1 MTQERL
7 SLGKMGEEL
16 AVTQLKAMK
25 YQILERNYRCPL
37 GEMDIIAR
45 EKGSLVFVEVKTRA
59 TRDFG
64 GPAAA
69 VHERKQRQLSR
80 VALLYLNHKKIRD
93 IPATDLHICLYRR
106 TACRVHLSACLRSS
120 GTPCSLQLQTWHL

>member
-16 AVTQLKAMK
+16 AVAQLKAMK
-25 YQILERNYRCPL
+25 YKIIEQNYRCLL

-45 EKGSLVFVEVKTRA
+45 ERGSLVFVEVKTRA
-59 TRDFG
+59 TKDFG

-69 VHERKQRQLSR
+69 VNERKQRQLSR
-80 VALLYLNHKKIRD
+80 VALMYLNHKKLKD
-93 IPATDLHICLYRR
+93 ISARFDVVAVDLSGSQPRIEVIQNAFELLYE
-106 TACRVHLSACLRSS
+106 
-120 GTPCSLQLQTWHL
+120 

>member
-1 MTQERL
+1 MTQDRL
-7 SLGKMGEEL
+7 SLGKMGEDL

-59 TRDFG
+59 TKDFG

-69 VHERKQRQLSR
+69 VHEKKQRQLSR
-80 VALLYLNHKKIRD
+80 VALLYLNQKKIRD
-93 IPATDLHICLYRR
+93 IPARFDVV
-106 TACRVHLSACLRSS
+106 AVDFS
-120 GTPCSLQLQTWHL
+120 GTEPRIEVIQNAFDLLYE

>member
-1 MTQERL
+1 MTQDRL
-7 SLGKMGEEL
+7 SLGKKGEEL
-16 AVTQLKAMK
+16 AATKLKAMK

-59 TRDFG
+59 TKDFG

-80 VALLYLNHKKIRD
+80 VALLYLNQKKIRD
-93 IPATDLHICLYRR
+93 IPARFDVVAVDLSGSKPRIEVIQNAFDLLYE
-106 TACRVHLSACLRSS
+106 
-120 GTPCSLQLQTWHL
+120 

>member
-1 MTQERL
+1 MTQDRL

-25 YQILERNYRCPL
+25 YQILERNYRCLL

-59 TRDFG
+59 TKDFG

-80 VALLYLNHKKIRD
+80 IALLYLNQKKIRD
-93 IPATDLHICLYRR
+93 VPARFDVVAVDLSGSNPRIEVIQNAFDLLYE
-106 TACRVHLSACLRSS
+106 
-120 GTPCSLQLQTWHL
+120 

>member
-1 MTQERL
+1 MTQDRL

-16 AVTQLKAMK
+16 AVTQLRTMK

-59 TRDFG
+59 TKDFG

-80 VALLYLNHKKIRD
+80 IALLYLNQKKIRD
-93 IPATDLHICLYRR
+93 VPARFDVVAVDLSGPKARIEVIQNAFDLLYE
-106 TACRVHLSACLRSS
+106 
-120 GTPCSLQLQTWHL
+120 

>member
-1 MTQERL
+1 MTQDRL

-16 AVTQLKAMK
+16 AVTRLKAMK

-59 TRDFG
+59 TKDFG

-80 VALLYLNHKKIRD
+80 IALLYLNQKKVRD
-93 IPATDLHICLYRR
+93 VPARFDVVGVDLSGSGPRIEVIQNAFDLLYE
-106 TACRVHLSACLRSS
+106 
-120 GTPCSLQLQTWHL
+120 

>member
-1 MTQERL
+1 MTQDRL
-7 SLGKMGEEL
+7 SLGKRGEDL
-16 AVTQLKAMK
+16 AVTRLRAMK
-25 YQILERNYRCPL
+25 YQILEKNYRCPL

-45 EKGSLVFVEVKTRA
+45 EKGCLVFVEVKTRA

-80 VALLYLNHKKIRD
+80 VALLYLNHKNLRD
-93 IPATDLHICLYRR
+93 IPARFDVVAVDLSGSEPKIEVIQNAFDLLYE
-106 TACRVHLSACLRSS
+106 
-120 GTPCSLQLQTWHL
+120 

>member
-7 SLGKMGEEL
+7 SLGKMGEDL

-59 TRDFG
+59 TKDFG

-69 VHERKQRQLSR
+69 VHEKKQRQLSR

-93 IPATDLHICLYRR
+93 IPARFDVVAVDL
-106 TACRVHLSACLRSS
+106 S
-120 GTPCSLQLQTWHL
+120 CSKPRIEVIQNAFDLFYE

>member
-7 SLGKMGEEL
+7 SLGKKGEDL
-16 AVTQLKAMK
+16 AVAHLEKLK
-25 YQILERNYRCPL
+25 YRILARNYQCSV

-45 EKGSLVFVEVKTRA
+45 DKDTLVFVEVKTRA

-69 VHERKQRQLSR
+69 VNGRKQRQLSK
-80 VALLYLNHKKIRD
+80 VALSYLNQKKLRDVPARFDVVAVELIPPSLRIEVIRN
-93 IPATDLHICLYRR
+93 AFELCYE
-106 TACRVHLSACLRSS
+106 
-120 GTPCSLQLQTWHL
+120 

>member
-1 MTQERL
+1 MTQDRL

-16 AVTQLKAMK
+16 AVTQLRTMK
-25 YQILERNYRCPL
+25 YQILERNYRCLL

-59 TRDFG
+59 TKDFG

-80 VALLYLNHKKIRD
+80 IALLYLNHKKIRD
-93 IPATDLHICLYRR
+93 VPARFDVVAVDLSGSKPRIEVIQNAFDLLYE
-106 TACRVHLSACLRSS
+106 
-120 GTPCSLQLQTWHL
+120 

>member
-7 SLGKMGEEL
+7 SLGKMGEDL

-93 IPATDLHICLYRR
+93 IAARFDVVAVDLSSSKPRIEVIQNAFDLLYE
-106 TACRVHLSACLRSS
+106 
-120 GTPCSLQLQTWHL
+120 

>member
-1 MTQERL
+1 MTRNRL
-7 SLGKMGEEL
+7 ALGKKGEEL
-16 AVTQLKAMK
+16 AAAKLTAMK
-25 YQILERNYRCPL
+25 YRILERNYRCPL

-69 VHERKQRQLSR
+69 VHEKKQRQLSR
-80 VALLYLNHKKIRD
+80 VALLYLNHKKIRGV
-93 IPATDLHICLYRR
+93 PARFDVVAVDLSGFEPKIEVIQNAFDLLYE
-106 TACRVHLSACLRSS
+106 
-120 GTPCSLQLQTWHL
+120 

>member
-7 SLGKMGEEL
+7 SLGKIGEEM

-37 GEMDIIAR
+37 GEMDIIAQ

-59 TRDFG
+59 TKEFG

-80 VALLYLNHKKIRD
+80 IALLYLNQMKIREV
-93 IPATDLHICLYRR
+93 PARFDVVAVDLSGSKPKIEVIRNAFDLLYE
-106 TACRVHLSACLRSS
+106 
-120 GTPCSLQLQTWHL
+120 

>member
-1 MTQERL
+1 MTQDRL

-16 AVTQLKAMK
+16 AVTQLRAMK
-25 YQILERNYRCPL
+25 YQILERNYRCLL

-45 EKGSLVFVEVKTRA
+45 EKGTLVFVEVKTRA
-59 TRDFG
+59 TKDFG

-80 VALLYLNHKKIRD
+80 IALLYLNQKKIREV
-93 IPATDLHICLYRR
+93 PARFDVVAVDLSGSKPRIEVIQNAFDLLYE
-106 TACRVHLSACLRSS
+106 
-120 GTPCSLQLQTWHL
+120 